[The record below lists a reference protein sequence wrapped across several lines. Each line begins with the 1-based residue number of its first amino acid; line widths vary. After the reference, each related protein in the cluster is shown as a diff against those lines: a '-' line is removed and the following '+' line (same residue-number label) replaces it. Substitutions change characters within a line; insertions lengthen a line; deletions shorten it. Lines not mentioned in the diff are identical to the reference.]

1 MNQALENRER
11 LIIPRRK
18 AGEVTK
24 ARPCL
29 GDHQAQF
36 EKAGK
41 ISMERYEGAY
51 RELAK
56 L

>member
-1 MNQALENRER
+1 MTALLKQER
-11 LIIPRRK
+11 LIIPARK
-18 AGEVTK
+18 EGQAVK

-41 ISMERYEGAY
+41 MSMERYENAY

-56 L
+56 V